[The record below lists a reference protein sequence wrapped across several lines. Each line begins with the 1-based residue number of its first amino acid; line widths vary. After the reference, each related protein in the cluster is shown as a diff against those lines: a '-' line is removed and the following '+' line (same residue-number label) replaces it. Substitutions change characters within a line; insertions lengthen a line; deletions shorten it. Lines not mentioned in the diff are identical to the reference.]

1 MTLTFPDLVL
11 IAVMALF
18 GIGLYALLTI
28 RNLIRIIVALQV
40 LVKGVILLIILAG
53 YLTNQIG
60 MAQSMALTVIVADT
74 IVAVLGMALAVQI
87 MRKKKSLDTSDIA
100 ELKR

>member
-28 RNLIRIIVALQV
+28 RNLIRLIVALQV
-40 LVKGVILLIILAG
+40 LVKGVILLIILTG
-53 YLTNQIG
+53 NLTQQIG
-60 MAQSMALTVIVADT
+60 LSQSMALTVIVADT

-87 MRKKKSLDTSDIA
+87 RRKKNTLDTNDIA